1 MANYEFAVASN
12 DYVKVKDVNEV
23 ASVFGALG
31 YDEVYTENNSVFIGS
46 YNANL
51 NDDDE
56 VIINKETGKVEAVK
70 SYYSDEVCD
79 LDCNKVDDES
89 IFDDET
95 KYRTISSMQYLQEQ
109 LLDDEIV
116 AITEVGAEKLVS
128 VGACVVVIS
137 KEGIFWNSTDG
148 FINDTTKKI
157 QQMRKEKENEK
168 EVNS

>member
-23 ASVFGALG
+23 ASVFGVLG

-46 YNANL
+46 YDANL

-56 VIINKETGKVEAVK
+56 VIINKETGKAVAVRK
-70 SYYSDEVCD
+70 YYANEVCD
-79 LDCNKVDDES
+79 LDCNEVDDES

-95 KYRTISSMQYLQEQ
+95 KYRTISSMEYLQEQ

-116 AITEVGAEKLVS
+116 AITEAGAEKLRS

-137 KEGIFWNSTDG
+137 KEGIFWNSTNR
-148 FINDTTKKI
+148 FIDDTTKKI
-157 QQMRKEKENEK
+157 QQMRKEKENKK